1 MISVY
6 GIKTCSTVKKALNWL
21 AQHHIDATL
30 QDFRVDGVSAE
41 FLQQAMDKFGWQ
53 ALVNKRSTTWR
64 TLDQEIKDN
73 LNQDN
78 VLAVLL
84 ANPTLIKRP
93 IILHPPIALLG
104 FDEKAYA
111 EIFLGEK

>member
-21 AQHHIDATL
+21 AQHDIDAKL
-30 QDFRVDGVSAE
+30 HDFRIDGVSAE
-41 FLQQAMDKFGWQ
+41 FLQQAIDKFGWQ
-53 ALVNKRSTTWR
+53 PLVNKRSTTWR
-64 TLDQEIKDN
+64 TLAQEVKDN
-73 LNQDN
+73 LSQDN
-78 VLAVLL
+78 VLEVLL